1 MLIRIKFEGKSRK
14 LTTQVKTIQGLRE
27 EIAKLFGPEAQK
39 LNIVYKDCDDEL
51 VNVFDDDDILNC
63 FSEAEDLK
71 LSSVTFILKAKKVAG
86 RSISSKSVSKSPLSK
101 TGSSDSDMEQ
111 APPLPLVAQSSVN
124 TATTGASKQR
134 PIDMTP
140 EEFKSK
146 VEIEATEMKK
156 RVEEEYKRK
165 MELADVKAQEK
176 IKMMEKKREMKEFKE
191 KCAPIKTAIQSS
203 MKAVMSRLRFL
214 NKTSLEKAT
223 PSPSILTAEIIKEA
237 FDSCAGLATSPEL
250 ANLVL
255 AQVKSVIVNSIKS
268 AYTSVASSN
277 PHLVKEGIERIPQ
290 WEQFAAEVAQ
300 EVPAGPKIC
309 RRRRS
314 ASHDS
319 QEGSPSSS
327 VEKKRCRRDLKHA
340 EKHGHHGFG
349 HHGHHGHGHHAHGH
363 EEFSHKHG
371 HGHGPKH
378 SEERHERARLRE
390 ERRAAKDAER
400 AHKDEAKAG
409 MSELKDKV
417 RALKDQFPRMDKQEL
432 KQIVLQNATV
442 AVSQLVDL
450 VKAYK
455 RNKSSAAK

>member
-39 LNIVYKDCDDEL
+39 LNIVYKDCDEEL

-71 LSSVTFILKAKKVAG
+71 LSNVTFILKAKKVAG

-101 TGSSDSDMEQ
+101 TGSSDSDTEQ

-124 TATTGASKQR
+124 TATTGASKQK

-140 EEFKSK
+140 EEYKSK
-146 VEIEATEMKK
+146 VEIEAAEMKK

-176 IKMMEKKREMKEFKE
+176 ISMMEKKREMKEFKE
-191 KCAPIKTAIQSS
+191 KCAPIKIAIQKS
-203 MKAVMSRLRFL
+203 MKAMMSRLKFL
-214 NKTSLEKAT
+214 NKVSLEKAT
-223 PSPSILTAEIIKEA
+223 PSPSILTAEIVKEA
-237 FDSCAGLATSPEL
+237 LDSCVGMATSPEL

-255 AQVKSVIVNSIKS
+255 AQIKPVIVNSIKS

-277 PHLVKEGIERIPQ
+277 PHLVKEGVERIPQ
-290 WEQFAAEVAQ
+290 WEQFAAELAQ
-300 EVPAGPKIC
+300 EVGPATQKVV

-314 ASHDS
+314 GSERS
-319 QEGSPSSS
+319 VEGSVSSS
-327 VEKKRCRRDLKHA
+327 VEKKRCRRDQKHA
-340 EKHGHHGFG
+340 EKHGHHAFGHQG
-349 HHGHHGHGHHAHGH
+349 HHGHSHHAHGH
-363 EEFSHKHG
+363 DEFSHG
-371 HGHGPKH
+371 HGHGHKH
-378 SEERHERARLRE
+378 SEDRHERARLRE
-390 ERRAAKDAER
+390 ERRAAKDSER
-400 AHKDEAKAG
+400 AQKDESKQG
-409 MSELKDKV
+409 MAEQKDKV

-432 KQIVLQNATV
+432 KQIVLQNPTV

-455 RNKSSAAK
+455 RNKSSTAK

>member
-1 MLIRIKFEGKSRK
+1 M
-14 LTTQVKTIQGLRE
+14 
-27 EIAKLFGPEAQK
+27 
-39 LNIVYKDCDDEL
+39 
-51 VNVFDDDDILNC
+51 
-63 FSEAEDLK
+63 
-71 LSSVTFILKAKKVAG
+71 
-86 RSISSKSVSKSPLSK
+86 SSKSVSKSPMRN
-101 TGSSDSDMEQ
+101 TESSDSDIEQ

-124 TATTGASKQR
+124 TAATGASKQK

-140 EEFKSK
+140 EEYKSK
-146 VEIEATEMKK
+146 VEIEAAEMKK

-191 KCAPIKTAIQSS
+191 KCAPIKIAIQTS

-214 NKTSLEKAT
+214 NKTALEKAT

-237 FDSCAGLATSPEL
+237 FEGCAGLATSPEL

-255 AQVKSVIVNSIKS
+255 AQVKPVIVNSIKS

-277 PHLVKEGIERIPQ
+277 PHLVKEGVDRIPQ
-290 WEQFAAEVAQ
+290 WEQFAAEITQ
-300 EVPAGPKIC
+300 ESPEGKKVC

-314 ASHDS
+314 ESQGS

-327 VEKKRCRRDLKHA
+327 AEKKRCRRDLKHA

-349 HHGHHGHGHHAHGH
+349 HHGHHGHHGFGHHGH
-363 EEFSHKHG
+363 DEFSHKHG
-371 HGHGPKH
+371 HKH
-378 SEERHERARLRE
+378 SEDRHERARLRE

-400 AHKDEAKAG
+400 AHKDETKAG
-409 MSELKDKV
+409 MCELKEKV

-432 KQIVLQNATV
+432 KQIVIQNATV

>member
-39 LNIVYKDCDDEL
+39 LNIVYKDCDEEL

-124 TATTGASKQR
+124 TATTGASKPR

-146 VEIEATEMKK
+146 VEIEAAEMKK

-203 MKAVMSRLRFL
+203 MRAVQLRLKFL
-214 NKTSLEKAT
+214 NKTSLEKAIS
-223 PSPSILTAEIIKEA
+223 SPSVLTAEIIKEA

-255 AQVKSVIVNSIKS
+255 AQVKPLIVNAIKS

-277 PHLVKEGIERIPQ
+277 PHLVKEGVERIPE
-290 WEQFAAEVAQ
+290 WEQFSVDNTQEASIGAQ
-300 EVPAGPKIC
+300 KVC

-314 ASHDS
+314 ASHGT

-349 HHGHHGHGHHAHGH
+349 HHGHHGHSHHAHH
-363 EEFSHKHG
+363 HDEFSHKHG
-371 HGHGPKH
+371 HKH